1 MKMVEF
7 ILLHQLAYKL
17 CKIIFLSKKIFFK
30 EVLSIWVEK
39 TLATYVQL
47 ALVIC
52 LFGTSISYLWM
63 FARACMMSSNFYQTF
78 KSPNMW
84 WLACLWL
91 LKLMVW
97 LWLPKCDHSMTS
109 CPTLRKFLY
118 KWRTRGSIWKL
129 LQLLWTPW
137 YLVRAWPCYICFMGL
152 ALGMYYL
159 RSTNMFL
166 QMKVT
171 WVPIYTIIVSAQ
183 IDI

>member
-17 CKIIFLSKKIFFK
+17 CKIILLLKKIFFK
-30 EVLSIWVEK
+30 EVLSILVEK

-47 ALVIC
+47 SLAIC
-52 LFGTSISYLWM
+52 LFGTSTFYLQM
-63 FARACMMSSNFYQTF
+63 FTRACMMSPIFYQTI

-97 LWLPKCDHSMTS
+97 LWLPKCNHSMTS
-109 CPTLRKFLY
+109 CPTLRNFLY
-118 KWRTRGSIWKL
+118 KWRTRGPIWKL

-137 YLVRAWPCYICFMGL
+137 YLGRTWPC
-152 ALGMYYL
+152 
-159 RSTNMFL
+159 
-166 QMKVT
+166 
-171 WVPIYTIIVSAQ
+171 
-183 IDI
+183 